1 MQASCNVGILAGW
14 RRHAGA
20 VEAEADDA
28 IAAIAEDGWM
38 DGWMDE
44 MDRGWIILEK
54 RIEGL
59 QGSAQIMGITY
70 FHCQEFKSRNFKIH
84 IYRRTRQQ

>member
-1 MQASCNVGILAGW
+1 MTDIHAPCNVGMLAGW

-20 VEAEADDA
+20 VGAEADDA

-44 MDRGWIILEK
+44 MTGCGSFSKNELR
-54 RIEGL
+54 
-59 QGSAQIMGITY
+59 GSAQIMGITY
-70 FHCQEFKSRNFKIH
+70 FRV
-84 IYRRTRQQ
+84 